1 MKTEIKFQKIHGNG
15 NDFVLVNDL
24 SNDLNINKEQ
34 VQFFCNRRIGIGADG
49 LLMIKPVSGEYDF
62 KMLYYNAD
70 GGRVD
75 FCGNGGRCISYA
87 VSHILLKNKLS
98 FIADDGPHISLVDQN
113 TKEVYLE
120 MKPWEKIALPDISP
134 LLSNLKIPFKHFDA
148 FNTGVPHVV
157 IELAG
162 IDQDEF
168 KQIPVNGWGKT
179 IRNSEFFIK
188 EGINVNFTMNDRED
202 NTYFQRTYE
211 RGVETETLSC
221 GTGSVAVALY
231 WKEKQRP
238 EESIIK
244 TPGGINKVKLID
256 NQRPVL
262 TGIVTPVFEGSIY
275 LEVN

>member
-1 MKTEIKFQKIHGNG
+1 ME
-15 NDFVLVNDL
+15 LDL
-24 SNDLNINKEQ
+24 GKL
-34 VQFFCNRRIGIGADG
+34 
-49 LLMIKPVSGEYDF
+49 
-62 KMLYYNAD
+62 
-70 GGRVD
+70 
-75 FCGNGGRCISYA
+75 IS
-87 VSHILLKNKLS
+87 KRE
-98 FIADDGPHISLVDQN
+98 
-113 TKEVYLE
+113 EVYLE